1 MNIHIREA
9 KLEEYMKIEY
19 IMRQVQK
26 IHVDLRPDIYRN
38 CEELLTLDAF
48 EHALKEKTFFVADVE
63 GEAAGIMSVEYR
75 HIERPNQN
83 VRNIIY
89 IETIAVDEKYR
100 RKGIGHILLDFAVK
114 LKTEKD
120 FDGVE
125 LQVNAKN
132 SYAYEYYKHYGFA
145 DKSVNMEL
153 L

>member
-1 MNIHIREA
+1 M
-9 KLEEYMKIEY
+9 
-19 IMRQVQK
+19 
-26 IHVDLRPDIYRN
+26 
-38 CEELLTLDAF
+38 
-48 EHALKEKTFFVADVE
+48 
-63 GEAAGIMSVEYR
+63 
-75 HIERPNQN
+75 
-83 VRNIIY
+83 
-89 IETIAVDEKYR
+89 DEKYR